1 MQVQRANASG
11 QDVVNDIKENIETTI
26 SEDLAGGQ
34 TAKLDTSLKLL
45 GEGDTLSSC
54 SYLVMNSK
62 TTRNVRIR
70 HYTTPNRFLPPSLAR
85 LSNTAYAT

>member
-11 QDVVNDIKENIETTI
+11 QDVVNDIKENIEATI

-45 GEGDTLSSC
+45 GEGDIKL
-54 SYLVMNSK
+54 
-62 TTRNVRIR
+62 
-70 HYTTPNRFLPPSLAR
+70 FLPSDELENDKERSDKTLHKPLTDSSPHPLQDYQI
-85 LSNTAYAT
+85 L